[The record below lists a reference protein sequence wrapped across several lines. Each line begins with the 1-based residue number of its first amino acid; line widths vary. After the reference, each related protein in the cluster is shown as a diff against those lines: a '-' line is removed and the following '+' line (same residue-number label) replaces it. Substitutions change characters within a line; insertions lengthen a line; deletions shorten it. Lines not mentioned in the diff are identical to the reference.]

1 MDRNTRSWRRR
12 RRLCLRYAVLSVV
25 VAAAWLLG
33 QGGALFAAPRTWI
46 AGATVLSAEQ
56 QDAGRK
62 LNVLVE
68 GERIAAVTAE
78 LPADAAQDAT
88 VVNADGLFLIPG
100 LIDGHTHLQSVPGF
114 TPLMQFDHPALVRA
128 YRAQLPRSFLRYGY
142 TTVIDLIVADPDALA
157 VFAQA
162 TPRPDFYTCGPALP
176 VPGGYPA
183 QNVPAQFR
191 ERVFPNTVVEPKDVG
206 RLSARTPEAAVAR
219 VKQDGGICVKT
230 FFERGFGR
238 DRNLPVPSAELF
250 ASVVKAAHGAGL
262 PVLLHA
268 SSIEAQRFGMDGGTD
283 IFVHGLWNWGEFDDA
298 PALPDAAKEVLD
310 RVVARRTGYMPTM
323 QVIGGLRL
331 LYEPDYFDRPAV
343 RRVVPKALLD
353 WYRTANGR
361 WFRDD
366 LAGGASDEKM
376 RGIFDRVLWRAAET
390 TGYLAQRDA
399 NFLFGTDTPSG
410 PTPGNLPG
418 LNGYLE
424 MQRLVAAGLTLRQLF
439 EAATLNNAKAFGL
452 AEQVGTIEPGK
463 RANLLLLKRSP
474 LELVEAY
481 DAIQTLWLGGRR
493 LDPASLEATE

>member
-1 MDRNTRSWRRR
+1 MDRNPRSWRLHCGLR
-12 RRLCLRYAVLSVV
+12 LRYAVLSVA
-25 VAAAWLLG
+25 VAASVLA
-33 QGGALFAAPRTWI
+33 QGDALFAAPLTWI
-46 AGATVLSAEQ
+46 AGATVLSPEQ
-56 QDAGRK
+56 KDSGRQ
-62 LNVLVE
+62 LNVLVD

-78 LPADAAQDAT
+78 LPADAAQGAT

-114 TPLMQFDHPALVRA
+114 TPLMQLGHPALVRA

-162 TPRPDFYTCGPALP
+162 PVRPDFYTCGPALP
-176 VPGGYPA
+176 VPGGYPM
-183 QNVPAQFR
+183 QNVPARFR
-191 ERVFPNTVVEPKDVG
+191 ELAFPNTVVELKDAG
-206 RLSARTPEAAVAR
+206 GSSAHTPEAAVAR

-238 DRNLPVPSAELF
+238 DRDLPVPSAALF
-250 ASVVKAAHGAGL
+250 AGIVKAAHGAGL

-283 IFVHGLWNWGEFDDA
+283 VFVHGLWNWGEFNDA
-298 PALPDAAKEVLD
+298 PALPDAAKEVLE

-323 QVIGGLRL
+323 QVLAGLRL

-343 RRVVPKALLD
+343 QHVVPKALLD
-353 WYRTANGR
+353 WYRTADGR
-361 WFRDD
+361 WFRDE
-366 LAGGASDEKM
+366 LAGGASDETM
-376 RGIFDRVLWRAAET
+376 RGIFDQVLRRAVET
-390 TGYLAQRDA
+390 TGYLAQHDA

-439 EAATLNNAKAFGL
+439 EAATLSNAKAFGL
-452 AEQVGTIEPGK
+452 ADQVGTIEPGK
-463 RANLLLLKRSP
+463 RANLVLLKRSP
-474 LELVEAY
+474 LESVEAY
-481 DAIQTLWLGGRR
+481 DAIQTLWIGGRR